1 MYKSMSTLESIT
13 ESHTDKTNYA
23 GRTIYQLSPLMIM
36 LSRPGAAPPPACI
49 HHTPVTPH
57 IISWGT
63 TSPDIVTRML
73 ATCRVPVPRVP
84 GLLMTNEG
92 GRVCSLLWPGRG
104 RVSPGAPPRA
114 CKIIFATRHFYLHW
128 SGDTWHLARGT
139 WPTAQGI
146 NSWGRGKITMSNFT
160 DYSKEQWSQ
169 VIPVLPSL
177 KVKLHPRGPLLRKWE
192 REKMREKWPLSW
204 CNYYNNLQF
213 RLGPYAVTR
222 QIFIQ
227 DVCIYQA
234 SMHAFIEPF
243 IW

>member
-1 MYKSMSTLESIT
+1 MSELESST

-36 LSRPGAAPPPACI
+36 LSRPGAAPPPAASI
-49 HHTPVTPH
+49 TWPSPGTSSAPARATST
-57 IISWGT
+57 SWPACWPRARAT
-63 TSPDIVTRML
+63 CATSADDKRGWPRVLAIVTG
-73 ATCRVPVPRVP
+73 AGPRVTGRP
-84 GLLMTNEG
+84 APRVQDNIRNATLLFAL
-92 GRVCSLLWPGRG
+92 VRG
-104 RVSPGAPPRA
+104 HVAP
-114 CKIIFATRHFYLHW
+114 
-128 SGDTWHLARGT
+128 GT
-139 WPTAQGI
+139 WPTARGI

-234 SMHAFIEPF
+234 CMHAFIKPF